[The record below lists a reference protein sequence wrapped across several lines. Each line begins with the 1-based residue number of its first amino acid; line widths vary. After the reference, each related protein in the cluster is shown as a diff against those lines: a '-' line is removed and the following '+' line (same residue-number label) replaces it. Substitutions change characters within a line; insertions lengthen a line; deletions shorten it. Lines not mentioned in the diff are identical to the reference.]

1 MSINEYRD
9 FSTRLITAMKSS
21 GYTATRS
28 PSGICITTLSKIA
41 GASEQICRRYIRG
54 DALPDY
60 KKIVGIA
67 TALNVSAG
75 WLLFGEGEPNKAEH
89 NTKTMYDELLHYL
102 LCKSYPLYRDNIENT
117 DEFANF
123 VIELFLDVREIDTS
137 KEKLQKIIDLAL
149 SSISSYKGVQG
160 TKAM

>member
-1 MSINEYRD
+1 MSIQEYKD
-9 FSTRLITAMKSS
+9 FSTRLVSAMKSS

-60 KKIVGIA
+60 KKIAAIA
-67 TALNVSAG
+67 TALNVSSG
-75 WLLFGEGEPNKAEH
+75 WLLFGEGEPNKAAH
-89 NTKTMYDELLHYL
+89 KSKSMYDDLLHYL
-102 LCKSYPLYRDNIENT
+102 LSKSYPLYRNKTGST

-137 KEKLQKIIDLAL
+137 KERLHKIIDLAV
-149 SSISSYKGVQG
+149 SSIASYQG
-160 TKAM
+160 IPDTKAM